1 MTSDPE
7 RVRPEDLSDVRRG
20 MPDSLP
26 SLRAAPSMA
35 GMIEGPANGA
45 PPDGLSRRRQP
56 EALRDSPPDAL
67 RDPIYRRLR
76 IDNRQ
81 LVIQLQRVKT
91 ELASLRRALARAS
104 GDSLTD
110 PLTGLANRRAFDAAL
125 AAMVARACQAPPVQ
139 LLIADIDHFKDCND
153 THGHDF
159 GDAVLRIIG
168 AMLKAAV
175 RRDTMI
181 ARLGG
186 DEFALLLPGA
196 TAPCRAGIETRA
208 IAERLRA
215 RIARRPLA
223 VRGHP
228 ERFGRVT
235 LSIGLAGWRPGER
248 TADWYARADAALYAA
263 KRGGRNR
270 VVVDAADMR

>member
-1 MTSDPE
+1 
-7 RVRPEDLSDVRRG
+7 
-20 MPDSLP
+20 
-26 SLRAAPSMA
+26 MA

-139 LLIADIDHFKDCND
+139 LLIADIDHFKNCND

-159 GDAVLRIIG
+159 GDDVLRIIG

-175 RRDTMI
+175 RRGTMV

-196 TAPCRAGIETRA
+196 TAPCRAEIETRA

-248 TADWYARADAALYAA
+248 AADWYARADAALYAA

-270 VVVDAADMR
+270 VVVDVADMP